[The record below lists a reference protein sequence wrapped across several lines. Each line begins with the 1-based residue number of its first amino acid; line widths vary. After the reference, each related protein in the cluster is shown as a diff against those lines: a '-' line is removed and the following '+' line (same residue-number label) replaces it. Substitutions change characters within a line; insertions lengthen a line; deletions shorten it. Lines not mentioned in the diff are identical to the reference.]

1 MVPHGQSVVAT
12 APAAFRFTYAS
23 DPARHEA
30 AGRLLTS
37 SGTAGGWSSGRAAG
51 GRDALPA
58 AIVELSRDVGIPN
71 GIGGFGYRE
80 ADIEGLVAGTLKQ
93 QRLLAIAPRQ
103 AGPDD
108 LAGIFRESMLKW

>member
-1 MVPHGQSVVAT
+1 MRSNPGRRARTTRAHRPRTPPPGRRTT
-12 APAAFRFTYAS
+12 APTRSATSGPGAAS
-23 DPARHEA
+23 AR
-30 AGRLLTS
+30 
-37 SGTAGGWSSGRAAG
+37 
-51 GRDALPA
+51 DVLPV

-108 LAGIFRESMLKW
+108 LVGIFRESMRNW